1 MPEIEVRPLAVEH
14 LSREGF
20 EPFGCL
26 IAPEEA
32 DSPRFNRSPGNLG
45 FLWVQK
51 AIEFPKQPYMCTLR
65 YYHRGTRCEFLQ
77 KHPEST
83 IVLITLTGTAAI
95 VAAPD
100 GREGPAVDEARAFL
114 LTPGVGV
121 VINRDTWIRYA
132 YPVTPYVD
140 FAYVTQ
146 RVDPA
151 TANSTDDTVR
161 ANLGDDLGIVFDMRF
176 GIEQGREGYEF
187 GVGGAV
193 TTGPERIPPWN

>member
-1 MPEIEVRPLAVEH
+1 MPEIEVRPLEVEH
-14 LSREGF
+14 LSRESF

-26 IAPEEA
+26 IAPEGA
-32 DSPRFNRSPGNLG
+32 DSPRFNRAPGNLG

-83 IVLITLTGTAAI
+83 IVLITLTGAAAI
-95 VAAPD
+95 LVAPD
-100 GREGPAVDEARAFL
+100 ATEGPAVDGARAFL
-114 LTPGVGV
+114 LTPGMGV
-121 VINRDTWIRYA
+121 VINRSTWIRYA

-140 FAYVTQ
+140 FAYITQ

-161 ANLGDDLGIVFDMRF
+161 TNLGDEFGIVFDMRF
-176 GIEQGREGYEF
+176 GIEKGREGYEF

-193 TTGPERIPPWN
+193 TAAPERMPPWN

>member
-1 MPEIEVRPLAVEH
+1 MSEIEVRPLAVEH
-14 LSREGF
+14 LSREAF

-26 IAPEEA
+26 IAPEEP
-32 DSPRFNRSPGNLG
+32 DSPRFNRAPGNLG

-95 VAAPD
+95 VVTSD

-121 VINRDTWIRYA
+121 VINRSTWIRYA

-140 FAYVTQ
+140 FAYITQ
-146 RVDPA
+146 RVDPV

-161 ANLGDDLGIVFDMRF
+161 TNLGDEFGIVIDLSS
-176 GIEQGREGYEF
+176 IH
-187 GVGGAV
+187 
-193 TTGPERIPPWN
+193 I